1 MFLLGI
7 YIVFSNKN
15 FGNYNDFVI
24 FDTKNN
30 TQKQITNASLN
41 INCENVLNDILE
53 CYEKSLSIEKNNP
66 KNIGKV
72 FKLTHDQLTIIN
84 ENCILQFLSKDKIYP
99 NPKI

>member
-24 FDTKNN
+24 FDKKNN
-30 TQKQITNASLN
+30 TQKQITNAPLN
-41 INCENVLNDILE
+41 RNCENVLNDILE

-66 KNIGKV
+66 KNIGKT
-72 FKLTHDQLTIIN
+72 FKLTHEQA
-84 ENCILQFLSKDKIYP
+84 KRV
-99 NPKI
+99 